1 MEREASWAHGE
12 RPKVLLI
19 KLQIFKA
26 QLDPVVG
33 GNVDL
38 TPEHWDPWAFRG
50 VQTQEGSTPPHTWAM
65 RVRKTTPALHHPF
78 IGRKGTLQ
86 TSKWMRYKHQTQ
98 QLPAVW
104 LASRWK
110 CPRATH
116 RRMREMSTITLLPQ
130 YHLPSAQP
138 RRKST
143 TWSCN

>member
-50 VQTQEGSTPPHTWAM
+50 VQTQEGSTPPHT
-65 RVRKTTPALHHPF
+65 
-78 IGRKGTLQ
+78 
-86 TSKWMRYKHQTQ
+86 
-98 QLPAVW
+98 
-104 LASRWK
+104 
-110 CPRATH
+110 
-116 RRMREMSTITLLPQ
+116 
-130 YHLPSAQP
+130 
-138 RRKST
+138 
-143 TWSCN
+143 